1 MIYILC
7 FLYKLEQTLKFTVQ
21 VALIEIL
28 QYMRLELQHIE
39 KYISMH
45 LPNF

>member
-7 FLYKLEQTLKFTVQ
+7 LLYKLEQTLKFPVQ

-28 QYMRLELQHIE
+28 QYMRLELQPE
-39 KYISMH
+39 KYLSMH
-45 LPNF
+45 FLLFT